1 MIAADLSVRVPV
13 RRLPNGEG
21 LPLPA
26 YATENAAGM
35 DLVAAVDGKVVVA
48 AGGRALIAT
57 GISIALPE
65 GFEAQ
70 VRPRSGLAIKHGLTV
85 LNAPGTIDTDYRGE
99 IGVVLANLGDKPF
112 TVTRGMRIAQLVV
125 GPVARVRWEE
135 VEALPESGRGPGGFG
150 STGEFDRAR
159 AQGDVAEREC

>member
-1 MIAADLSVRVPV
+1 MTAEDVRVPV
-13 RRLPNGEG
+13 HRLPGGEG

-26 YATENAAGM
+26 YATAHAAGM
-35 DLVAAVDGKVVVA
+35 DLMAAVDGEVVIA

-57 GISIALPE
+57 GISMALPA

-70 VRPRSGLAIKHGLTV
+70 VRPRSGLAVRHGLTV

-99 IGVVLANLGDKPF
+99 IAVVLANLGAEPF

-125 GPVARVRWEE
+125 GPVARVRWRE

-150 STGEFDRAR
+150 STGDYEPARGQGGGADR
-159 AQGDVAEREC
+159 GC